1 MPFPLK
7 IVLHPKSTEWNSKK
21 SLTIRIAAYH
31 QKALDQFDQDFKPKG
46 AIAFFVLLVILGLII
61 WYGIYFLMLKRA

>member
-1 MPFPLK
+1 MEQQEILDHSPGT
-7 IVLHPKSTEWNSKK
+7 ISSKDP
-21 SLTIRIAAYH
+21 
-31 QKALDQFDQDFKPKG
+31 DQFDLDFKPKG